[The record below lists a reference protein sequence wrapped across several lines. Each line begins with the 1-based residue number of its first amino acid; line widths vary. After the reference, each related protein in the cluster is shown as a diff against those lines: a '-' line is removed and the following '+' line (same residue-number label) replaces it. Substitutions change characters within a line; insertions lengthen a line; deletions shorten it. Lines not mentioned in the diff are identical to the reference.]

1 MDKHTYNIGAAM
13 QALEEGKRVRRL
25 AWPSEMVFVFRQVP
39 AKINKKILPKMNSL
53 PPSVKAYFKEKFE
66 TSEQDFFYYKNQIAL
81 VKPDNQITGYS
92 PTMEDLL
99 SEDWLILD

>member
-1 MDKHTYNIGAAM
+1 MDELLSVGAAM

-25 AWPSEMVFVFRQVP
+25 GWDQEKVFIFRQVP

-66 TSEQDFFYYKNQIAL
+66 ATGEDFFYYKNQIAL
-81 VKPDNQITGYS
+81 VKPDNQITGYAPS
-92 PTMEDLL
+92 MEDML
-99 SEDWLILD
+99 SVDWLILD